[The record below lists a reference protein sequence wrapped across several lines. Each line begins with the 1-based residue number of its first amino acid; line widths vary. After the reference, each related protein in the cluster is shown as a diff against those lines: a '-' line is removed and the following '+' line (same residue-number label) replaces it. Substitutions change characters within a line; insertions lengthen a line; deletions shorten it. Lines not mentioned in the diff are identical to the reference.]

1 MKLGEKLRNTKFNFV
16 RNGRW
21 FFIAPA
27 VILLVGI
34 IILAVLG
41 FNLGLE
47 FTGGTIV
54 SVSADGE
61 HVKAQITEKMNSY
74 DIKYTITEEQNT
86 SGGTNYSIK
95 FNATDKTEDIIKDLH
110 EYFNTEDWNSAESI
124 QASTTNETIMGV
136 FWSILAALAG
146 LIVYMLIRFKFTAGI
161 ATVLALAHDVLMI
174 CALMAIFRI
183 EINASFIAAILTVMA
198 YSINNSLVVF
208 DRVRSL
214 EKNNINNDTLEQIVN
229 CSITRTLGRSIL
241 TVGTTLATLLV
252 LTVISIAMQLSSLIQ
267 FALPIIFGLF
277 AGTYSSLFLIGPM
290 YKQFETARLY
300 TKQRKTAKSN

>member
-1 MKLGEKLRNTKFNFV
+1 MKLTEKIKNSNFNYV

-27 VILLVGI
+27 VILLLGI
-34 IILAVLG
+34 IMLAIMG

-54 SVSADGE
+54 SVNADGGHSKTE
-61 HVKAQITEKMNSY
+61 IEEKMNTF
-74 DIKYTITEEQNT
+74 DVKYTITKEQNT
-86 SGGTNYSIK
+86 SGGNNYSIK
-95 FNATDKTEDIIKDLH
+95 FNASNDTETMIKDLQDF
-110 EYFNTEDWNSAESI
+110 FNEDWNSAESI
-124 QASTTNETIMGV
+124 QASTTNETMMSV

-146 LIVYMLIRFKFTAGI
+146 LIVYMLIRFKFTAGV

-174 CALMAIFRI
+174 CALMAIFQI

-208 DRVRSL
+208 DRVRNY
-214 EKNNINNDTLEQIVN
+214 EKNNTENYTLEQIIN
-229 CSITRTLGRSIL
+229 RSINRTLGRSIL
-241 TVGTTLATLLV
+241 TVATTLATLIV
-252 LTVISIAMQLSSLIQ
+252 LTVISLVMQLSSLIE

-277 AGTYSSLFLIGPM
+277 AGTYSSLFLIAPL

-300 TKQRKTAKSN
+300 SKQRKIAKPN

>member
-1 MKLGEKLRNTKFNFV
+1 MKLTEKIKNSNFNYV

-27 VILLVGI
+27 VILLLGI
-34 IILAVLG
+34 IMLAIMG

-54 SVSADGE
+54 SVNADGGHSKTE
-61 HVKAQITEKMNSY
+61 IEEKMNTF
-74 DIKYTITEEQNT
+74 DVKYTITKEQNT
-86 SGGTNYSIK
+86 SGGNNYSIK
-95 FNATDKTEDIIKDLH
+95 FNASNDTETMIKDLQDF
-110 EYFNTEDWNSAESI
+110 FNEDWNSAESI
-124 QASTTNETIMGV
+124 QASTTNETMMSV

-146 LIVYMLIRFKFTAGI
+146 LIVYMLIRFKFTAGV

-174 CALMAIFRI
+174 CALMAIFQI

-208 DRVRSL
+208 DRVRNY
-214 EKNNINNDTLEQIVN
+214 EKNNPENYTLEQIIN
-229 CSITRTLGRSIL
+229 RSINRTLGRSIL
-241 TVGTTLATLLV
+241 TVATTLATLIV
-252 LTVISIAMQLSSLIQ
+252 LTVISLVMQLSSLIE

-277 AGTYSSLFLIGPM
+277 AGTYSSLFLIAPL

-300 TKQRKTAKSN
+300 SKQRKIAKPN